1 MSDTAIVEVIAAHM
15 RGEKIE
21 IRPVRETQGDWV
33 PESDWLEVFEP
44 NWNFA
49 AYDYRVKP

>member
-1 MSDTAIVEVIAAHM
+1 MSDAAIVEVIMEHIA
-15 RGEKIE
+15 GKPIE
-21 IRPVRETQGDWV
+21 IRPVRETQGSWV

-44 NWNFA
+44 NWNFT